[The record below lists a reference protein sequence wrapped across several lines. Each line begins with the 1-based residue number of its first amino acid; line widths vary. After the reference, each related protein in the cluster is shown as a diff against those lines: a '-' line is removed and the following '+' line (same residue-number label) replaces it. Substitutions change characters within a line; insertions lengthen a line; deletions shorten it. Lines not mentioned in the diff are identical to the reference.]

1 MAEENERGKGL
12 GPSVNWGRLFAGL
25 SNTLQEADT
34 DKRKKT
40 KDREVSVMKDAN
52 TISNL
57 SYGTDTKSYQEVT
70 RGGLEAVKEGLKE
83 MSDALANRKITGAQ
97 YEQYKMNMNNSMT
110 AWSSG
115 SLDYDKN
122 IEAFKKQQN
131 TEEGVSYFTAFLFD
145 NYLSNGDMTGKSII
159 FDDNGTGYVAKFN
172 EDNQII
178 ERENIQNIQNPNNAN
193 SVLINATKSVEE
205 LTDSFKPEQKI
216 NSDGSITKN
225 YQNDETY
232 AGRVSSFIAK
242 KLKDP
247 RSALSVLNDNGFQN
261 VDKETGF
268 ISTYE
273 VYRNDE
279 QRDAMLDERVLIAKA
294 AMLEPREVPV
304 LDDNKKQRKNSD
316 GSPMTKMVDGTEM
329 TPDQEKAFREEQ
341 ESYLLAV
348 EADSQGNLQP
358 VITSQ
363 FRTDAGNFL
372 KEIINSQIGSTYRP
386 KPRPRVIR
394 PAKEEKPVDP
404 NDFAVVNDID
414 NLLKNKGKDLN
425 AKQIQDINQAL
436 VNRVVGKTKV
446 VFHEGQF
453 KVLDGEKNTAKRYA
467 PGSSTEDWAI
477 ANGFTGTVLNKA
489 EDFAKYFIGGNSS
502 LDTYRKKKA
511 LRDKEGGGKNSPT
524 EGMTD
529 AERKAFYLNQ
539 I

>member
-12 GPSVNWGRLFAGL
+12 GPSVNWGSLFAGL
-25 SNTLQEADT
+25 SNTLQKADT

-40 KDREVSVMKDAN
+40 EDREILAAKAAN

-57 SYGTDTKSYQEVT
+57 SYGTDTKSYQQVT
-70 RGGLEAVKEGLKE
+70 RGGLEDVKEGLKK
-83 MSDALANRKITGAQ
+83 MSDALANREITAAQ
-97 YEQYKMNMNNSMT
+97 YEQYKMNMNNSMA

-131 TEEGVSYFTAFLFD
+131 TEEGVSYFTALLYD
-145 NYLSNGDMTGKSII
+145 NYLSNGDMTGKSML
-159 FDDNGTGYVAKFN
+159 FDENGTGYITKFN

-178 ERENIQNIQNPNNAN
+178 ERENIQNIQNPNNFN
-193 SVLINATKSVEE
+193 SVLINATESVEE
-205 LTDSFKPEQKI
+205 LTDTFNPEQVI
-216 NSDGSITKN
+216 NADGSITKN

-279 QRDAMLDERVLIAKA
+279 QREAMLDERVLIAKA
-294 AMLEPREVPV
+294 SILEPREVPV

-316 GSPMTKMVDGTEM
+316 GSPMTEMVGGTEM

-348 EADSQGNLQP
+348 VSDSQGNLQP

-414 NLLKNKGKDLN
+414 NLLKNKGKNLN
-425 AKQIQDINQAL
+425 PKQIQDINQAL
-436 VNRVVGKTKV
+436 VNRVVRGEV

-467 PGSSTEDWAI
+467 EGVSKNWAI
-477 ANGFTGTVLNKA
+477 ANGFRGTVLNNA

-511 LRDKEGGGKNSPT
+511 LRDKEGGGKN
-524 EGMTD
+524 TD
-529 AERKAFYLNQ
+529 KELAEKLINQ
-539 I
+539 YSK